1 MPNMCAHVCT
11 CVHMYTWPSHV
22 FPCTPDH
29 FPGPKCRFLVF
40 KWCQHVPTHV
50 YTCTP
55 DLFPGLNPVP
65 FMSLFGHAVFNYNPP
80 KHSREVWWFFEL
92 MVITLEHMKGTGLK
106 EGFTFISPRPPWTSQ
121 SAVPPGASCYKK
133 PPPNTFVRR
142 FFRNFSSGFEIHSID
157 WTNFRF
163 FSRKSTLNT
172 FGQRIFDLYFFLF

>member
-1 MPNMCAHVCT
+1 MGLTGVHICQTCVHMCAHVCT

-55 DLFPGLNPVP
+55 DLFPGLKRR
-65 FMSLFGHAVFNYNPP
+65 FHLHFPP
-80 KHSREVWWFFEL
+80 
-92 MVITLEHMKGTGLK
+92 
-106 EGFTFISPRPPWTSQ
+106 PPLNFPECS
-121 SAVPPGASCYKK
+121 ASCYKK

-163 FSRKSTLNT
+163 FSRKSTPNT
-172 FGQRIFDLYFFLF
+172 FGQRIFDLYFFVLKSRNLGHTFTYTFLPDINQRS